1 MHSFVGHQYSAPL
14 WQPQSWQQC
23 SYCTRFIGRPSVSR
37 HLQFQARAAA
47 DQEQVPDASYDFVAR
62 NQNLV
67 RSLPLWAGT
76 LGFVSLL
83 ANRTLSGIAPIVDAG
98 SSQSRAD
105 VLGILLSAV
114 LLLTGLQWLALKSKQ
129 IEPVPLEGVQVNYIN
144 PDFKLPKAVVQEMQ
158 WVWQSLQATSR
169 ATSLVV
175 MYQGRTVFH
184 AGMARP
190 GHQLGTA
197 VPGEVSVKAMESGQ
211 GNYMPNLV
219 LYPGR
224 KEFVQYLPEATQGI
238 IAQPIGSSGVLVT
251 GTDTLRGFSRLDQVR
266 LST

>member
-129 IEPVPLEGVQVNYIN
+129 IEPVRSLNIRTITALAFGLLWAVCGAAQQFLVSSVCYPAILHVHMMGAAAASQQV
-144 PDFKLPKAVVQEMQ
+144 
-158 WVWQSLQATSR
+158 
-169 ATSLVV
+169 
-175 MYQGRTVFH
+175 
-184 AGMARP
+184 
-190 GHQLGTA
+190 
-197 VPGEVSVKAMESGQ
+197 
-211 GNYMPNLV
+211 
-219 LYPGR
+219 
-224 KEFVQYLPEATQGI
+224 
-238 IAQPIGSSGVLVT
+238 
-251 GTDTLRGFSRLDQVR
+251 
-266 LST
+266 